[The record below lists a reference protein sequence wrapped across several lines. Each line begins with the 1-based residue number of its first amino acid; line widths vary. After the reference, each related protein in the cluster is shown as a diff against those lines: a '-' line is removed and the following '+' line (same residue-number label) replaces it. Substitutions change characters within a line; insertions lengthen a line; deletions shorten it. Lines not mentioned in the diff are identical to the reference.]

1 MLTVFLEHSLAFFPY
16 AMSFFVEVRR
26 LKMSGSGNTLTNI
39 VPAPRRRRK
48 PKELSALD
56 MGTQR
61 EYSSKPLKHSNV
73 ERILVFER

>member
-1 MLTVFLEHSLAFFPY
+1 
-16 AMSFFVEVRR
+16 
-26 LKMSGSGNTLTNI
+26 MSGSGNTLTNI